1 MGGLADEDQHGGKVH
16 PLPYAKHSQACSGR
30 EKRI

>member
-1 MGGLADEDQHGGKVH
+1 MGGLADEDQHGGKVP